1 MIQAIKKNVLELNWR
16 SGLKEVMKMIK
27 LLCRVEYEVI
37 AKHLP
42 ASTSFAG
49 GVFRSFRA
57 MLVRGCISSCGRDV
71 NIERGATISS
81 GLRIS
86 DRSGIGINCVCAG
99 SITIGK
105 DVMMAPEC
113 VILTRNHAFERTDI
127 PMGAQGVQQEKPVFI
142 GNDVWIGQRVIILP
156 GVRIGDGVI
165 IGAGAVV
172 TKDVPDYAVVAG
184 NPARIIKYRK
194 QDNG

>member
-1 MIQAIKKNVLELNWR
+1 
-16 SGLKEVMKMIK
+16 MKIRK
-27 LLCRVEYEVI
+27 LLSRLVYEAI

-49 GVFRSFRA
+49 GGIRCFRA
-57 MLVRGCISSCGRDV
+57 LIVRGFISSCGKNV
-71 NIERGATISS
+71 NIERGAKISS
-81 GLRIS
+81 SLRIG
-86 DRSGIGINCVCAG
+86 DRSGIGIDCVCAG
-99 SITIGK
+99 SVTIGN

-113 VILTRNHAFERTDI
+113 VILTRNHAFDRIDI
-127 PMGAQGVQQEKPVFI
+127 PMGEQGVQQEKPVFI

-156 GVRIGDGVI
+156 GVHIGNGVI

-184 NPARIIKYRK
+184 NPARIIKYRNTEK
-194 QDNG
+194 G